1 MSAHSR
7 YLPTYRKKELSTCC
21 DFAARGESL
30 AFVGIAG
37 IGKSNIVKYLT
48 QNHTEK
54 QRYLGDSVHT
64 VRFAVI
70 DANIW
75 DGTSLSMW
83 QLLLAAIQQATFDL
97 PQPTIDPKII
107 HLSEEDA
114 ARRHSQLYIDH
125 VCQTLNHRLMIILD
139 DFDEAFRRGPLHM
152 LEQFN
157 VYRSAG
163 NRERLSYLIFTKRL
177 PHVLGR
183 AFNLDTRCKFYDL
196 FRTNIF
202 TIGPYRSED
211 ARQMVRH
218 LNHQA
223 GGRLYGDELREI
235 ERLGGGHARLL
246 KVVFDSWLKN
256 PPPAQDRIVHF
267 AASVDVQE
275 ECRRIFWG
283 LHPQERAVSLR
294 LARGQQTDD
303 DADTISHLKKRGLLL
318 DNGADHWFSPLWAEY
333 LRQNPLD

>member
-1 MSAHSR
+1 MMTHSR
-7 YLPTYRKKELSTCC
+7 YLPTYREKELSTCC

-54 QRYLGDSVHT
+54 RRYLGDGVDT

-70 DANIW
+70 DANVW
-75 DGTSLSMW
+75 DGSALRMW
-83 QLLLAAIQQATFDL
+83 QLLLAAIQQATVDL
-97 PQPTIDPKII
+97 PQPTVDSKII
-107 HLSEEDA
+107 HLSEEDTV
-114 ARRHSQLYIDH
+114 RRRSQLYIDH
-125 VCQTLNHRLMIILD
+125 ICQTLNLRFMLILD
-139 DFDEAFRRGPLHM
+139 DFDEAFRRGPLPM

-157 VYRSAG
+157 AYRSAG
-163 NRERLSYLIFTKRL
+163 NRERLSYLIFTKQL

-183 AFNLDTRCKFYDL
+183 KFDLDSRCKFYDL

-202 TIGPYRSED
+202 SLGPYQSDD

-218 LNHQA
+218 LNHLA

-246 KVVFDSWLKN
+246 KVVFDGWLKA
-256 PPPAQDRIVHF
+256 PPPPQDRVAYF
-267 AASVDVQE
+267 AAEMDVQE
-275 ECRRIFWG
+275 ECRRIFRG
-283 LHPQERAVSLR
+283 LHAQERAASLR
-294 LARGQQTDD
+294 LAQGQQTAD
-303 DADTISHLKKRGLLL
+303 DADTIDHLRKRGLWL
-318 DNGADHWFSPLWAEY
+318 DNASGQWFSPLWAEY
-333 LRQNPLD
+333 LRQHTTE